1 MLNKSARRFIFC
13 MTGMAALLGTELAH
27 AADIAQ
33 GEALA
38 RRWCASCHVVDKSA
52 VMRDVPPNFATIA
65 QRPSLSE
72 SSLLGWLNAPH
83 PSMPNFELSRGEL
96 SDLVA
101 YIRSLAPRGD

>member
-1 MLNKSARRFIFC
+1 MIGL
-13 MTGMAALLGTELAH
+13 AALLGAELAH
-27 AADIAQ
+27 AADVDE
-33 GEALA
+33 GKALA
-38 RRWCASCHVVDKSA
+38 QRWCSGCHVIDKAA
-52 VMRDVPPNFATIA
+52 VARDVPPNFAAIA

-96 SDLVA
+96 GNLVA